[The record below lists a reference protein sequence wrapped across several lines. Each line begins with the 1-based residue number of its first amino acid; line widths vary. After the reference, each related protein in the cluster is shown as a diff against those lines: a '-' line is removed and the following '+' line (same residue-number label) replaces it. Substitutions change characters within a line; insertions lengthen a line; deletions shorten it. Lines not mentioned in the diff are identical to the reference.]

1 MESNILCNV
10 LNDEWHLPI
19 ALCMCGEWDGA
30 EISHILI
37 DLLRAEFVQV
47 P

>member
-19 ALCMCGEWDGA
+19 ALCMCEWDGA

-37 DLLRAEFVQV
+37 DLLRA
-47 P
+47 